1 VHVWRKYTK
10 LWRFEHGIPPIHFAK
25 LIGRGRR
32 RAAVDFLCLSK
43 REFRS
48 LEEMDVTNGCELFG
62 LRCNVPL
69 TEVRTAHGV
78 FWVCKNCGGHA
89 LAVELLHRTFTAE
102 SINRLWL

>member
-1 VHVWRKYTK
+1 MTTKPVHVWRKYTK

-62 LRCNVPL
+62 IRCNVPL
-69 TEVRTAHGV
+69 TEVPHGARC
-78 FWVCKNCGGHA
+78 FLGLQKLRRPRAG
-89 LAVELLHRTFTAE
+89 R
-102 SINRLWL
+102 